1 VPPDALF
8 VAPDQLFASPDA
20 LWVLPDALDVAPD
33 SLFLAPDPRWR
44 ENLKPDPDGFLGCVA
59 GMMWHCGG
67 RMSSRA
73 RPTVAGRL
81 AGGLGTDRF
90 DELKKFY
97 LLQMDFLKKLSAWQ
111 S

>member
-1 VPPDALF
+1 
-8 VAPDQLFASPDA
+8 
-20 LWVLPDALDVAPD
+20 
-33 SLFLAPDPRWR
+33 
-44 ENLKPDPDGFLGCVA
+44 
-59 GMMWHCGG
+59 MMWHCGG